1 MTEAVWQMIF
11 EGIWE
16 TLYMTI
22 LSTVIAYI
30 VGLPLGILLSV
41 TGKGGILRNRAVN
54 GILGAVVNILRS
66 VPFLILLVVL
76 IPFTRLL
83 VGTSLGTTA
92 TIVPLTIGSIPI
104 VARMVES
111 SLQEVPPG
119 TKFEDVLK
127 LYQFD
132 QELSVLIFSMISK
145 IEVALRVRLVEAL
158 LIHGEPLVLQDS
170 SIFKEK
176 KLYWQNMST
185 VASEI
190 ARSNDVFI
198 KHNFDNHD
206 GEVPVWAAA
215 EVLSFGTLSKI
226 IKNLKTGAGSSYSIL
241 AANYQYKSKKGNL
254 ANPSQKMLASWIQG
268 VSVLRNMCAHNSRIY
283 NRTIHTT
290 PEILDADKV
299 TPPPVHNGLYQ
310 ILLAMKYLRSS
321 DEDWTVFVDV
331 FDKLI
336 QNNIGVVSLTAMN
349 LPTDWKDQLS
359 V

>member
-11 EGIWE
+11 EGICE

-119 TKFEDVLK
+119 
-127 LYQFD
+127 
-132 QELSVLIFSMISK
+132 I
-145 IEVALRVRLVEAL
+145 IE
-158 LIHGEPLVLQDS
+158 
-170 SIFKEK
+170 
-176 KLYWQNMST
+176 
-185 VASEI
+185 
-190 ARSNDVFI
+190 
-198 KHNFDNHD
+198 
-206 GEVPVWAAA
+206 AA
-215 EVLSFGTLSKI
+215 ESMGASPLEI
-226 IKNLKTGAGSSYSIL
+226 IVRFMLPEAVPSLLLGSAI
-241 AANYQYKSKKGNL
+241 NL
-254 ANPSQKMLASWIQG
+254 ATILGYSAMAGFVGGGGLGDIAIQYG
-268 VSVLRNMCAHNSRIY
+268 FYRYQSDILFVSVA
-283 NRTIHTT
+283 
-290 PEILDADKV
+290 ILIIIV
-299 TPPPVHNGLYQ
+299 Q
-310 ILLAMKYLRSS
+310 IFQEAGTR
-321 DEDWTVFVDV
+321 
-331 FDKLI
+331 
-336 QNNIGVVSLTAMN
+336 
-349 LPTDWKDQLS
+349 LS
-359 V
+359 NYKRHA

>member
-119 TKFEDVLK
+119 
-127 LYQFD
+127 
-132 QELSVLIFSMISK
+132 I
-145 IEVALRVRLVEAL
+145 IE
-158 LIHGEPLVLQDS
+158 
-170 SIFKEK
+170 
-176 KLYWQNMST
+176 
-185 VASEI
+185 
-190 ARSNDVFI
+190 
-198 KHNFDNHD
+198 
-206 GEVPVWAAA
+206 AA
-215 EVLSFGTLSKI
+215 ESMGASPLEI
-226 IKNLKTGAGSSYSIL
+226 IVRFMLPEAVPSLLLGSAI
-241 AANYQYKSKKGNL
+241 NL
-254 ANPSQKMLASWIQG
+254 ATILGYSAMAGFVGGGGLGDIAIQYG
-268 VSVLRNMCAHNSRIY
+268 YYRYQSDILFVSVA
-283 NRTIHTT
+283 
-290 PEILDADKV
+290 ILIIIV
-299 TPPPVHNGLYQ
+299 Q
-310 ILLAMKYLRSS
+310 IFQEAGTR
-321 DEDWTVFVDV
+321 
-331 FDKLI
+331 
-336 QNNIGVVSLTAMN
+336 
-349 LPTDWKDQLS
+349 LS
-359 V
+359 NYKRHA

>member
-1 MTEAVWQMIF
+1 MTEAIWQMIF

-119 TKFEDVLK
+119 
-127 LYQFD
+127 
-132 QELSVLIFSMISK
+132 I
-145 IEVALRVRLVEAL
+145 IE
-158 LIHGEPLVLQDS
+158 
-170 SIFKEK
+170 
-176 KLYWQNMST
+176 
-185 VASEI
+185 
-190 ARSNDVFI
+190 
-198 KHNFDNHD
+198 
-206 GEVPVWAAA
+206 AA
-215 EVLSFGTLSKI
+215 ESMGASPLEI
-226 IKNLKTGAGSSYSIL
+226 IVRFMLPEAVPSLLLGSAI
-241 AANYQYKSKKGNL
+241 NL
-254 ANPSQKMLASWIQG
+254 ATILGYSAMAGFVGGGGLGDIAIQYG
-268 VSVLRNMCAHNSRIY
+268 FYRYQSDILFVSVA
-283 NRTIHTT
+283 
-290 PEILDADKV
+290 ILIIIV
-299 TPPPVHNGLYQ
+299 Q
-310 ILLAMKYLRSS
+310 IFQEAGTR
-321 DEDWTVFVDV
+321 
-331 FDKLI
+331 
-336 QNNIGVVSLTAMN
+336 
-349 LPTDWKDQLS
+349 LS
-359 V
+359 NYKRHA